1 MHNLAIIFII
11 KMSTNSPNRSSFLT
25 QKRESR
31 DSAVNRYQYNTQK
44 SPLVSSPNLNE
55 ESESD
60 PLPKSHAHT
69 DLRNK
74 LEILLKHNSQL
85 LNENAQLSEMVNNL
99 RVELEIRT
107 RR

>member
-1 MHNLAIIFII
+1 
-11 KMSTNSPNRSSFLT
+11 MSTNSPNRSSFLT

-31 DSAVNRYQYNTQK
+31 DSALHRYQYNTQK

-55 ESESD
+55 ESESEQVH
-60 PLPKSHAHT
+60 KSNVQT
-69 DLRNK
+69 DLKTK

-99 RVELEIRT
+99 RIELEIRT